1 MVLVNECL
9 LILWC
14 FICRGC
20 WTGWISIAQLVTEVS
35 ATAVGCF
42 AEAVFAQLPVS
53 RHDRVG
59 EVSWLLVRGL
69 LAKEVG
75 LCFGVTLGTESV

>member
-1 MVLVNECL
+1 VPADVVVFQLSG
-9 LILWC
+9 
-14 FICRGC
+14 R

-42 AEAVFAQLPVS
+42 AEAVFAQLLVS

-59 EVSWLLVRGL
+59 EVSW
-69 LAKEVG
+69 
-75 LCFGVTLGTESV
+75 